1 MNPVAG
7 ALGIAGMSGIAGTVV
22 GAAFPMKSL
31 YNSGQENRGL
41 ISTGFHLG
49 IAGAVGVGAGYATNL
64 GAMAIASKIA
74 KGV

>member
-7 ALGIAGMSGIAGTVV
+7 AIGALGISGVVGTAV

-41 ISTGFHLG
+41 ISTGLHLG
-49 IAGAVGVGAGYATNL
+49 VAGAVGTAAGFGTNL
-64 GAMAIASKIA
+64 GVMAIAGKIA